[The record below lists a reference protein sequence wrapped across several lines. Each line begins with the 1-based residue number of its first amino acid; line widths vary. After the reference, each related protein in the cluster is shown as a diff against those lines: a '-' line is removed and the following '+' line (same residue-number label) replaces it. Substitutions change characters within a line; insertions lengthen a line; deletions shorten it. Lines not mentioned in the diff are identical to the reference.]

1 MLRQRQLRV
10 GGCVVAVALFVV
22 GVFAVSLHGDTLKLK
37 DGTTVEG
44 AISLIGNTY
53 TV

>member
-1 MLRQRQLRV
+1 
-10 GGCVVAVALFVV
+10 V

-37 DGTTVEG
+37 DGPTVEG

-53 TV
+53 TVKLADGTTRKIARRT